1 MTHHLGCGDDA
12 GMGQCVSRSGPN
24 NNNKPN
30 ILRRSCSWNSDVI
43 ENTTDEVGGVS
54 QDDSVNLQAEA
65 TGRTSKMSVSPSPGL
80 KELKMEHNDEYED
93 DFDEY
98 EDEFEEDVDDT
109 SDDEVEDIN
118 GSEGSSDCNE
128 ESNNNT
134 IVENGNVEDNNNL
147 TNEDIIMDCV
157 PAYRYGHLKDKP
169 RKFVAVIFKAFM
181 LNYSI

>member
-65 TGRTSKMSVSPSPGL
+65 TGRTSEMSVSPSPGV

-109 SDDEVEDIN
+109 SDDEVDAN
-118 GSEGSSDCNE
+118 DKLLMTSDQVNLPQCCRAVQIERGANILRLFPPFKTTKL
-128 ESNNNT
+128 SN
-134 IVENGNVEDNNNL
+134 V
-147 TNEDIIMDCV
+147 
-157 PAYRYGHLKDKP
+157 KKP
-169 RKFVAVIFKAFM
+169 RRYIQNLKKKLKRAKFH
-181 LNYSI
+181 L